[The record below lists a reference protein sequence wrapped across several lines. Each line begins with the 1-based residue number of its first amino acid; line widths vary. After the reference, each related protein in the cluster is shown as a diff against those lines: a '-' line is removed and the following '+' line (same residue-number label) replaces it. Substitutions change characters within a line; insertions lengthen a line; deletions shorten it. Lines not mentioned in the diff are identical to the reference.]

1 MDEIE
6 KKYLIRE
13 GITEYFTEA
22 FVLNYS
28 SIDFLA
34 REVFEKVKKISQ
46 GYLEIDKGLHLAKE
60 ILKMNIDF
68 EPKEARLRD
77 KASRF
82 YFTLKGEGNLS
93 RSELEQEIT
102 SGLFN
107 EYWPE
112 TKGKRLEKFRLK
124 KPYQRYEAEFDIYTD
139 RNLIIAE
146 VEVPTIAD
154 VKMLIPLG
162 KDVTDDKKYKNKNLA
177 K

>member
-34 REVFEKVKKISQ
+34 REVFEKGKKISQ
-46 GYLEIDKGLHLAKE
+46 GYLEIDKGLHLAKM
-60 ILKMNIDF
+60 LNMAVDF

-82 YFTLKGEGNLS
+82 YFTLKGEGNLV
-93 RSELEQEIT
+93 RSELGQEIN
-102 SGLFN
+102 SELFN

-124 KPYQRYEAEFDIYTD
+124 KPCQRYEAEFDIYTD